1 MPKKI
6 PIAASAAAWLGKGV
20 IRFSLLMIA
29 AAAVAAVA
37 AGFGVAYDHSYLKA
51 SILTGSQEGQYHALA
66 ARLADRAR
74 SERGVLN
81 VIPTAGSIENVAR
94 LAAGR
99 QHCTEMF
106 ALIQDGTPVPAE
118 ARLELLGRLPQPET
132 LLLLARQGHG
142 FHNFS
147 DLRGVSIG
155 IGPEGSGTAHLM
167 HRVFNDPDLR
177 GLDSHLSN
185 HELNDQAELVAK
197 GELDIAA
204 FVMQE
209 DAEFLHDVIRRY
221 GLDIVSPGDLQGLI
235 ARHPWLRLG
244 RISAGRY
251 DLVRSLPALDRP
263 VAQLSTLLI
272 TNSCAQRADRVAL
285 LMLAAAEL
293 PGFVRNNPPS
303 ALSSVTALKLAPSAH
318 DFFLGGGPEL
328 AFRANCKRAS
338 SRFVAA
344 QRST

>member
-1 MPKKI
+1 M
-6 PIAASAAAWLGKGV
+6 
-20 IRFSLLMIA
+20 R
-29 AAAVAAVA
+29 
-37 AGFGVAYDHSYLKA
+37 
-51 SILTGSQEGQYHALA
+51 
-66 ARLADRAR
+66 R
-74 SERGVLN
+74 VL
-81 VIPTAGSIENVAR
+81 
-94 LAAGR
+94 
-99 QHCTEMF
+99 
-106 ALIQDGTPVPAE
+106 
-118 ARLELLGRLPQPET
+118 
-132 LLLLARQGHG
+132 
-142 FHNFS
+142 
-147 DLRGVSIG
+147 
-155 IGPEGSGTAHLM
+155 
-167 HRVFNDPDLR
+167 NDPDLR

-185 HELNDQAELVAK
+185 HELEDQAQLVAR
-197 GELDIAA
+197 GELDMAA

-209 DAEFLHDVIRRY
+209 DAEFFHDVIRRY